1 MHGLMMDTPLTI
13 TSIMRFSDKVNPATE
28 IVSVTADN
36 PQHRCT
42 YADMFRRVRQ
52 LANGLKRAGMRA
64 GDRIATLA
72 WNDYRHLEL
81 YYAVA
86 CSGAVCHTVNPRLF
100 PEQIEYILN
109 HAGDRMIFVDPMFV
123 PLLESMAGKL
133 PSVMAFIVLT
143 DDANMPACSLPGAV
157 SYEALIGTEPANFD
171 WPDLDENTASSLCY
185 TSGTTGNPKGVL
197 YSHRSTVLHSY
208 ASALPDTMNISVRD
222 VVMPIAPMFHV
233 NAWGI
238 PYTTLLVGSKL
249 VFPGPKMIDGPTLHK
264 LIEQEGVTFAA
275 AVPTIWMALLTYL
288 HDNDL
293 QIESLERVIVGGT
306 ACPASIIDEF
316 REVYGVDCRVAWGL
330 TETSPLGSVNTL
342 RPNMLDL
349 PANEILKIRSKQGR
363 PVCGVEL
370 RLLNEAGEEQPWDGK
385 AVGEINVRGP
395 WVCSGYYEA
404 DNTDSHTDDGWFR
417 TGDVANV
424 NPEGY
429 VQITDRSKDVIKS
442 GGEWISSIDLENT
455 AVGHSAVAEAAVIGL
470 PHPRWSER
478 PLLVIVREPN
488 VSLDAAEILA
498 YLEGK
503 VAKFWIPD
511 DAVFTDELPHTATGK
526 ISKKDLREA
535 YKDYRFPEQPRD

>member
-1 MHGLMMDTPLTI
+1 
-13 TSIMRFSDKVNPATE
+13 
-28 IVSVTADN
+28 
-36 PQHRCT
+36 
-42 YADMFRRVRQ
+42 
-52 LANGLKRAGMRA
+52 MRA